1 MRHLVLPTVLS
12 FLALTACAGNDVKD
26 TLGLTRH
33 APDEYRVVSR
43 PPLSVPPQFNLRPP
57 ATPGDHTNPNAADDQ
72 AKSLILGT
80 PSGNTFALPSASDT
94 QAAPVQ
100 AKTSAKPT
108 PETSL
113 LEKAGATNADP
124 NVRTVIEKEK
134 AAAVQVQEEKDWW
147 DLSILPEKKEPTVAA
162 KKEAERLKK
171 NEEEGKPVTEGET
184 PDSSSGRDTGI
195 LGNILG
201 Y

>member
-1 MRHLVLPTVLS
+1 MRALTLLAILPLTV
-12 FLALTACAGNDVKD
+12 LTACEGSEVKK
-26 TLGLTRH
+26 TLGLTH
-33 APDEYRVVSR
+33 TAPDEFRVVSR

-57 ATPGDHTNPNAADDQ
+57 AGPGEHTNPNDADSQ

-94 QAAPVQ
+94 QTAPVQ
-100 AKTSAKPT
+100 AKTTTKPT

-113 LEKAGATNADP
+113 LERAGAANADP
-124 NVRTVIEKEK
+124 NVRTAIEQEK

-147 DLSILPEKKEPTVAA
+147 EFSILPEKKEPTVAA

-184 PDSSSGRDTGI
+184 PDSGNGRNTGV
-195 LGNILG
+195 LGEILG